1 MKTLAKLQDFGQKFW
16 LDELSRDML
25 EEGVITRHIEEN
37 GLAGITTNPAIFQN
51 SISHSQR
58 YDEDIAEGFQHDLD
72 AEVIFQALA
81 IEDVATACDSLRP
94 LYDRTDGLDGY
105 VSLEVS
111 PRLAYDKAATLEQAE
126 ELWNRVDRPNLYI
139 KVPGT
144 PQGLEAVEELIYRG
158 INVNITL
165 LFGLQAYRET
175 HLTYIRALERRRAEG
190 LALDRVSSVAS
201 FFLSRIDVAVDEQL
215 GKITSGAF
223 PDAHKAHAR
232 EMLGKSAV
240 SYAKLAYHQF
250 QEIIGSERWGQLK
263 QQGAR
268 PQRIV
273 WASTGTKN
281 PEYSDVMYVEPL
293 IGDHTINT
301 IPSKTANA
309 FNDHGNP
316 CRSIENG
323 LDEAR
328 SVIDQLEPLGID
340 IEVITQRLVEEGV
353 DKFIQA
359 YEGLLDDIRSKQHKL
374 SAVGVN

>member
-1 MKTLAKLQDFGQKFW
+1 MNSLAKLQQFGQKFW

-25 EEGVITRHIEEN
+25 EEGVISRHIQDN
-37 GLAGITTNPAIFQN
+37 ALAGITTNPAIFQN

-58 YDEDIAEGFQHDLD
+58 YDGDIAGGLRRDLD
-72 AEVIFQALA
+72 SESIFQALA
-81 IEDVATACDSLRP
+81 IEDVTTACDTLRP
-94 LYDRTDGLDGY
+94 LYEQTDGLDGY

-111 PRLAYDKAATLEQAE
+111 PRFAYDKEATLQQAQD
-126 ELWNRVDRPNLYI
+126 LWNRVDRPNLYI

-175 HLTYIRALERRRAEG
+175 HLTHIRALERRLADG
-190 LALDRVSSVAS
+190 LGLERVSSVAS

-215 GKITSGAF
+215 ERMAAAPFPEAEKETARQLMGKT
-223 PDAHKAHAR
+223 
-232 EMLGKSAV
+232 AV
-240 SYAKLAYHQF
+240 AYAKLAYRDF
-250 QEIIGSERWGQLK
+250 QEIISSERWGELDQR
-263 QQGAR
+263 GAR

-281 PEYSDVMYVEPL
+281 PDYSDVMYIDPL
-293 IGDHTINT
+293 IGDHTIST

-316 CRSIENG
+316 GRSIEEG
-323 LDEAR
+323 FDEAR
-328 SVIDQLEPLGID
+328 AIIDQLGPLGID

-353 DKFIQA
+353 DKFISA
-359 YEGLLDDIRSKQHKL
+359 YDRLLDDIRGKQDQL
-374 SAVGVN
+374 IAAVND

>member
-1 MKTLAKLQDFGQKFW
+1 MTPLAKLQHFGQKFW

-25 EEGVITRHIEEN
+25 EEGVITRHIQDN
-37 GLAGITTNPAIFQN
+37 ALAGITTNPAIFQN
-51 SISHSQR
+51 SISRSQR
-58 YDEDIAEGFQHDLD
+58 YDGDIAEGFQQDQ
-72 AEVIFQALA
+72 EPENIFQALA
-81 IEDVATACDSLRP
+81 IEDVTTACDTLRP

-111 PRLAYDKAATLEQAE
+111 PRFAYDKAATQEQAE
-126 ELWNRVDRPNLYI
+126 ALWSRVDRPNLYI

-165 LFGLQAYRET
+165 LFGLQAYQET
-175 HLTYIRALERRRAEG
+175 HLTYLRALERRRAEG
-190 LALDRVSSVAS
+190 LALDRISSVAS
-201 FFLSRIDVAVDEQL
+201 FFLSRIDVAVDDQL
-215 GKITSGAF
+215 GKITRAPF
-223 PDAHKAHAR
+223 PDAQKAHAR
-232 EMLGKSAV
+232 EMLGKTAV
-240 SYAKLAYHQF
+240 SYAKLAYRQF
-250 QEIIGSERWGQLK
+250 QEIIGSNRWIELAQN
-263 QQGAR
+263 GAR

-281 PEYSDVMYVEPL
+281 PDYSDVMYIEPL
-293 IGDHTINT
+293 IGNYTIST

-309 FNDHGNP
+309 FNEHGNP
-316 CRSIENG
+316 ERSIENG

-328 SVIDQLEPLGID
+328 SIIDQLEPLGID

-359 YEGLLDDIRSKQHKL
+359 YERLLDDIRSKQDKL
-374 SAVGVN
+374 SAVANE